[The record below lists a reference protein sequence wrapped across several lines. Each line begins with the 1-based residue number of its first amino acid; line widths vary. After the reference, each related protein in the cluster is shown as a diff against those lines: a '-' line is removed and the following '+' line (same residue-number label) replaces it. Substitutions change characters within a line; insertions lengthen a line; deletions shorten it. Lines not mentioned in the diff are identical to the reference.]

1 MYIVFDEQGKEFLRT
16 GSIENLKGANYKE
29 VKSIPTK
36 DGFIERAR
44 LEGDEIVWD
53 YEEQGNEQLLKK
65 QVSTL
70 GDTVDMLMQMT
81 MGGM

>member
-16 GSIENLKGANYKE
+16 SSIENLRGANYKE
-29 VKSIPTK
+29 VRSIPTK

-44 LEGDEIVWD
+44 LEDDTIVWD
-53 YEEQGNEQLLKK
+53 YEELGNEQLLKK
-65 QVSTL
+65 QVDTL
-70 GDTVDMLMQMT
+70 TDTVDMLMQMQ